1 MSYVIV
7 VNARNEEKFIGGCL
21 RSLITQSLEP
31 AAVIL
36 VDDGSTDGTIDIAR
50 SLGVEVLE
58 PNNQRY
64 KARGINQSLAFNAG
78 VEYSKRYSWEYLLKM
93 DADSIIPPDYA
104 ARLIEKMRQHETLGV
119 CGGVPTDSSIRLAR
133 VTDGARLIRRRCWED
148 IGGYTPTTGFDTHAL
163 LKAKSR
169 GWDTVTFDEV
179 KYVELRTSRKY
190 GLKRWYDTG
199 VARKRWGFTLP
210 HTVLAS
216 LKNSLTGS
224 PPVLNALVMILAFA
238 LSRPEPDRFLDRDWV
253 RQYSRMEIR
262 EFMGVLIEKLT

>member
-1 MSYVIV
+1 MSKILNALRWITNILDEEGIPYQVVGGLAARAYGAMRPIIDIDFYIPESELSKLLPRVDKYVI
-7 VNARNEEKFIGGCL
+7 RH
-21 RSLITQSLEP
+21 P
-31 AAVIL
+31 
-36 VDDGSTDGTIDIAR
+36 
-50 SLGVEVLE
+50 
-58 PNNQRY
+58 QRY
-64 KARGINQSLAFNAG
+64 ISDLFDVIFMALEFEGQEIEL
-78 VEYSKRYSWEYLLKM
+78 
-93 DADSIIPPDYA
+93 SIAEGAKI
-104 ARLIEKMRQHETLGV
+104 
-119 CGGVPTDSSIRLAR
+119 SIRLAR
-133 VTDGARLIRRRCWED
+133 VTDGARLIRRRCWEE

-224 PPVLNALVMILAFA
+224 PPVLNALAMILAYA
-238 LSRPEPDRFLDRDWV
+238 LSDPEPDRFLDRDWV
-253 RQYSRMEIR
+253 RRYSKMEIR